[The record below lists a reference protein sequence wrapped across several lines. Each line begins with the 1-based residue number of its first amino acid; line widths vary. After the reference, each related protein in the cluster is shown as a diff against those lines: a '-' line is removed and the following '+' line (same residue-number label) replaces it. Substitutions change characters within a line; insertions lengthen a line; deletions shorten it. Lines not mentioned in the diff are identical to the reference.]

1 MFNGG
6 YVMIDCKG
14 MDLTKGSTEQAI
26 AGIYADVQTA
36 METGKPIVAYNCIWG
51 TGKPVTPINV
61 FAIQFDGQ
69 VIVTASTLQV
79 IVGSNDHVTIN
90 NMVGG

>member
-1 MFNGG
+1 MYTGAYIG
-6 YVMIDCKG
+6 IDCKG
-14 MDLTKGSTEQAI
+14 LDLTKGSTEQTI
-26 AGIYADVQTA
+26 AGIYEDVQTA
-36 METGKPIVAYNCIWG
+36 MATGKPIVAYNCIWG

-61 FAIQFDGQ
+61 FAIQFDGE

>member
-1 MFNGG
+1 MYNGG
-6 YVMIDCKG
+6 YVGIDCKG
-14 MDLTKGSTEQAI
+14 LDLTKGSTEQTI
-26 AGIYADVQTA
+26 AGIYEDVQTA

-51 TGKPVTPINV
+51 AGKPVTPINV

-69 VIVTASTLQV
+69 VIVTSSTLQV
-79 IVGSNDHVTIN
+79 VISSNDHITIN

>member
-6 YVMIDCKG
+6 YFLIDCKG
-14 MDLTKGSTEQAI
+14 MDLTKGSTEQTI
-26 AGIYADVQTA
+26 AGLYEDVQTA
-36 METGKPIVAYNCIWG
+36 MATGKPIVACNCIWG
-51 TGKPVTPINV
+51 AGKPVTPINV

-69 VIVTASTLQV
+69 VIVTSSTLQV

-90 NMVGG
+90 NMIGG

>member
-14 MDLTKGSTEQAI
+14 MDLTKGSTEQTI
-26 AGIYADVQTA
+26 AGIYNDVQSA

-51 TGKPVTPINV
+51 ADKPVTPINV

-69 VIVTASTLQV
+69 VIVTSSTLQV
-79 IVGSNDHVTIN
+79 VVGSNDHITIN